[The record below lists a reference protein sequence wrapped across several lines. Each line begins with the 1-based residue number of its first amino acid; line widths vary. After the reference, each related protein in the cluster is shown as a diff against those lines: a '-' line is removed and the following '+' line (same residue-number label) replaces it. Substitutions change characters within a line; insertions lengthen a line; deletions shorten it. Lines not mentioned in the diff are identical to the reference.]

1 MKMSPEEFMITKRF
15 DDYDVSPAYVLH
27 HLMQHEAEHRSQITR
42 IGMKAKDKFD
52 G

>member
-1 MKMSPEEFMITKRF
+1 MKMSPEEFMITKRL

-27 HLMQHEAEHRSQITR
+27 HLMQHEAEHRSQINR
-42 IGMKAKDKFD
+42 IGMKAKEKFD